1 MLNLSVTPHADDFA
15 AKVQGIQLGTQLNR
29 DEVEQLRELWHRYQ
43 VLYFP
48 DQPLTHTQLEAFT
61 RAFGNFGHNPY
72 VKPLK
77 NHRHILE
84 IRREPDEEVVPFG
97 SSWHSDWSFQVRP
110 PSATI
115 LHAKVVPPIGGDTH
129 FVDGIRALETLPTDL
144 LRQIEGR
151 RSIHSARKS
160 YSREAVQA
168 GGQRTSMTIEPNND
182 AWQTKLHPI
191 IRTHPDSG
199 RQALWINPVYT
210 IGIEGMA
217 EAESADLL
225 ARLFEHMLQPGL
237 IYQHQWAENMLTM
250 WDNRTVLH
258 SAQGGYAGYQRIMH
272 RTTVAGSIPV

>member
-15 AKVQGIQLGTQLNR
+15 AKVQGIQLGTQLSR

-77 NHRHILE
+77 SHRHILE

-160 YSREAVQA
+160 YSR
-168 GGQRTSMTIEPNND
+168 
-182 AWQTKLHPI
+182 
-191 IRTHPDSG
+191 
-199 RQALWINPVYT
+199 
-210 IGIEGMA
+210 
-217 EAESADLL
+217 
-225 ARLFEHMLQPGL
+225 RLSKPGAA
-237 IYQHQWAENMLTM
+237 YQY
-250 WDNRTVLH
+250 DN
-258 SAQGGYAGYQRIMH
+258 
-272 RTTVAGSIPV
+272 

>member
-1 MLNLSVTPHADDFA
+1 MLDLRVYPHANNFA
-15 AKVQGIQLGTQLNR
+15 AQIQGVQLGSDLSPK
-29 DEVEQLRELWHRYQ
+29 VVSQLRSLWHSYQ

-48 DQPLTHTQLEAFT
+48 NQPLTHAQLEAFT
-61 RAFGNFGHNPY
+61 RAFGDFGYNPY
-72 VKPLK
+72 VKALRA
-77 NHRHILE
+77 HRHILE

-129 FVDGIRALETLPTDL
+129 FVDGIRALETLPEAL
-144 LRQIEGR
+144 LDQIEGR
-151 RSIHSARKS
+151 RAIHSARKS
-160 YSREAVQA
+160 YSPEAVSA
-168 GGQRTSMTIEPNND
+168 AGQRTSMTIQPSHH
-182 AWQTKLHPI
+182 AWKTQLHPI

-199 RQALWINPVYT
+199 RQSLWINPVYT
-210 IGIEGMA
+210 IGIEGM
-217 EAESADLL
+217 EETESAGLL
-225 ARLFEHMLQPGL
+225 AQLFDHMLQTGL
-237 IYQHQWAENMLTM
+237 IYKHEWSENMLTM

>member
-1 MLNLSVTPHADDFA
+1 MELSVSPHANDFA
-15 AKVQGIQLGTQLNR
+15 AQVRGVQLSADLSGDL
-29 DEVEQLRELWHRYQ
+29 VEQLRALWHRYQ

-48 DQPLTHTQLEAFT
+48 EQPLTHTQLEAFT
-61 RAFGNFGHNPY
+61 RAFGAFGHNPY
-72 VKPLK
+72 VRAL
-77 NHRHILE
+77 NDHRHILE

-115 LHAKVVPPIGGDTH
+115 LHAKVVPPIGGGTH
-129 FVDGIRALETLPTDL
+129 FVDGFRALETLPKDL
-144 LRQIEGR
+144 LQQIEGR

-168 GGQRTSMTIEPNND
+168 GGRRTSMTIEPSND
-182 AWQTKLHPI
+182 AWQTQLHPI

-210 IGIEGMA
+210 IGIEGMP
-217 EAESADLL
+217 EAESAELL
-225 ARLFEHMLQPGL
+225 TQLFDHMLQPAL

-250 WDNRTVLH
+250 WDNRSVLH

-272 RTTVAGSIPV
+272 RTTVTGSIPV